1 MTDPTL
7 PDEFGPDAE
16 DELRAAEYVLGT
28 LTHEERRAARDR
40 AELDGAFAARIRA
53 WEERLSP
60 LDAGYDSAPAPDL
73 LPQIEARLFGD
84 AENAS
89 QIPSRKRW
97 LGFGWRGLGLSGA
110 LAAAL
115 VTIAVLFWTP
125 PPAPASLQAELIAEE
140 LDLQFVA
147 RWDPTAGL
155 LELTRSQGDDAAEG
169 QDYEL
174 WAIDE
179 SGVPRSLGLL
189 RAPVTQLST
198 TLTPGIT
205 LAISLEPVGGSPEDV
220 PTGPVLAAAPLRE
233 I

>member
-28 LTHEERRAARDR
+28 LPHEERRVARER
-40 AELDGAFAARIRA
+40 AELDAAFAARIRA

-60 LDAGYDSAPAPDL
+60 LDAGYETAPDPNL

-84 AENAS
+84 AAS
-89 QIPSRKRW
+89 ATEAPSRRRW
-97 LGFGWRGLGLSGA
+97 LGFGWRGLGLSGVV
-110 LAAAL
+110 AAAL

-125 PPAPASLQAELIAEE
+125 PPTPSTFQAELAAEE
-140 LDLQFVA
+140 MDLQFIA

-155 LELTRSQGDDAAEG
+155 LELTRSQGDGAAEG

-174 WAIDE
+174 WVIDE

-189 RAPVTQLST
+189 REPVTQLSAV
-198 TLTPGIT
+198 LTPGIT
-205 LAISLEPVGGSPEDV
+205 LAISLEPAGGSPEDV
-220 PTGPVLAAAPLRE
+220 PTGPVLAAAALTE
-233 I
+233 T